1 MHRHRHRC
9 PIRFTSQW
17 ALVGVILFYAFA
29 TAMIAWHRQRIFT
42 PTSVGGSECATMP
55 EMPNLPEPSRCDAS
69 RRVVGD
75 YWYNSAAGIGLIPS
89 DEDGPNLELFGD
101 IFGTPTRPLENPESY
116 AHNFDLLD
124 SMAADSAAGNIEKDG
139 PISYLKDEQKTMTEL
154 GTEQFSDLSRRVSDT
169 AGGSDTTETPPIQNN
184 GNTSDTV
191 ITSTPAIQAL
201 TKIRTKAKCVETI
214 LKKAVFEPYHI
225 NGQIEGI
232 RITGLDKILLAR
244 DLLIKSGDIIR
255 AVNGHPLNSK
265 RRAYEIFKK
274 ARKLPIMKIELLRDG
289 KTETLLYYLR

>member
-1 MHRHRHRC
+1 MNRR

-17 ALVGVILFYAFA
+17 ALVGVILFYAVA
-29 TAMIAWHRQRIFT
+29 TAMIAWYRQRIVT

-75 YWYNSAAGIGLIPS
+75 YWNNSAAGIGLITS
-89 DEDGPNLELFGD
+89 DEDRPNLEELFGD

-124 SMAADSAAGNIEKDG
+124 SMVADSAAGNIEKDG
-139 PISYLKDEQKTMTEL
+139 PMSYSKDEQKTMTEL

-169 AGGSDTTETPPIQNN
+169 AGPSDTTETLPIQNN

-201 TKIRTKAKCVETI
+201 TKIRTKAKYVETI
-214 LKKAVFEPYHI
+214 LRKAIIEPYHI
-225 NGQIEGI
+225 NGQIEGL
-232 RITGLDKILLAR
+232 RITGLDKILIAR
-244 DLLIKSGDIIR
+244 DLLLKSGDIIR

>member
-1 MHRHRHRC
+1 MNRR

-17 ALVGVILFYAFA
+17 ALVGVILFYAVV

-89 DEDGPNLELFGD
+89 HEDGPNLEELFGD

-124 SMAADSAAGNIEKDG
+124 SMVADSAAGNIEKDG
-139 PISYLKDEQKTMTEL
+139 PMSYSKDEQKTMTEL
-154 GTEQFSDLSRRVSDT
+154 GTEQFSDLSRPVSDT
-169 AGGSDTTETPPIQNN
+169 AGGSDT
-184 GNTSDTV
+184 V
-191 ITSTPAIQAL
+191 ITSAPAIQAL

-214 LKKAVFEPYHI
+214 LRKAVIEPYLI
-225 NGQIEGI
+225 NGQIEGL
-232 RITGLDKILLAR
+232 RITGLDKILIAR
-244 DLLIKSGDIIR
+244 DLLLKSGDIIR

-265 RRAYEIFKK
+265 QRAYEIFKK

>member
-1 MHRHRHRC
+1 MNRR

-17 ALVGVILFYAFA
+17 ALVGVISFYAVA
-29 TAMIAWHRQRIFT
+29 TAMIAWHRQGIVT
-42 PTSVGGSECATMP
+42 PTSVGGSECAAMP

-89 DEDGPNLELFGD
+89 DEHGPNLEELFGD
-101 IFGTPTRPLENPESY
+101 IFGTPTIPLLENPESY

-124 SMAADSAAGNIEKDG
+124 SMVADSDAGNIEKDG
-139 PISYLKDEQKTMTEL
+139 TMSYLKDGQKTMTEL
-154 GTEQFSDLSRRVSDT
+154 GTEQFSDLSRRLSDK
-169 AGGSDTTETPPIQNN
+169 AGGNDTTETPPIKNN
-184 GNTSDTV
+184 ENTSDTV
-191 ITSTPAIQAL
+191 ITSTPAIKAL

-214 LKKAVFEPYHI
+214 LRKAIIEPYLI
-225 NGQIEGI
+225 NGQIEGL
-232 RITGLDKILLAR
+232 RITGLDKILIAR
-244 DLLIKSGDIIR
+244 DLLLKSGDIIR
-255 AVNGHPLNSK
+255 AVNGHPLYSK

-289 KTETLLYYLR
+289 KTETFLYYLR

>member
-1 MHRHRHRC
+1 MNRR

-17 ALVGVILFYAFA
+17 ALVGVILFYAGA
-29 TAMIAWHRQRIFT
+29 TAMIALHSQRIVT
-42 PTSVGGSECATMP
+42 PTSAGGSECATMP

-89 DEDGPNLELFGD
+89 DEDGPKLEELFGD
-101 IFGTPTRPLENPESY
+101 IFDTPTRPLENPERY

-124 SMAADSAAGNIEKDG
+124 SMVEDSAAGNIEKDG
-139 PISYLKDEQKTMTEL
+139 PMSYSKDEQIAMTEL
-154 GTEQFSDLSRRVSDT
+154 GTEQFSNGRDT
-169 AGGSDTTETPPIQNN
+169 NETSPGQNEK
-184 GNTSDTV
+184 TSYIDTV

-201 TKIRTKAKCVETI
+201 TRIRTKAKCVETI
-214 LKKAVFEPYHI
+214 LRKAVIEPYQI
-225 NGQIEGI
+225 NGQTEGL

-244 DLLIKSGDIIR
+244 DLLLKSGDIIR
-255 AVNGHPLNSK
+255 AVNGQPLNSK

-274 ARKLPIMKIELLRDG
+274 ARKRPTMKIELLRDG
-289 KTETLLYYLR
+289 KTKTLLYYLR

>member
-1 MHRHRHRC
+1 MNRR

-17 ALVGVILFYAFA
+17 ALVGVILFYTVA
-29 TAMIAWHRQRIFT
+29 TAMIAWHRQGSVT
-42 PTSVGGSECATMP
+42 PTSVGGSECAAMP

-75 YWYNSAAGIGLIPS
+75 YWNNSAAGIGLIPS
-89 DEDGPNLELFGD
+89 DEHGLNLEELFGD
-101 IFGTPTRPLENPESY
+101 IFGTPTRPLLENPESY

-124 SMAADSAAGNIEKDG
+124 S
-139 PISYLKDEQKTMTEL
+139 
-154 GTEQFSDLSRRVSDT
+154 
-169 AGGSDTTETPPIQNN
+169 TETPPIKNN
-184 GNTSDTV
+184 ENTRDSDTV
-191 ITSTPAIQAL
+191 ITSTPAIKAL

-214 LKKAVFEPYHI
+214 LRKAIIEPYLI
-225 NGQIEGI
+225 NGQIEGL
-232 RITGLDKILLAR
+232 RITGLDKILIAR
-244 DLLIKSGDIIR
+244 DLLLKSGDIIR

>member
-1 MHRHRHRC
+1 MNRR

-17 ALVGVILFYAFA
+17 ALVGVILFYAVA
-29 TAMIAWHRQRIFT
+29 TAMIAWHRQRIVT

-75 YWYNSAAGIGLIPS
+75 YWYNSATGIGLIPS
-89 DEDGPNLELFGD
+89 DEHGPNLEELFGD

-124 SMAADSAAGNIEKDG
+124 SMVADSAAGNIEKDG
-139 PISYLKDEQKTMTEL
+139 PMSYSKDEQKTMTEL
-154 GTEQFSDLSRRVSDT
+154 GTEQFSD
-169 AGGSDTTETPPIQNN
+169 GSDTTETPPIQNN

-201 TKIRTKAKCVETI
+201 TKIRTKAKYVETI
-214 LKKAVFEPYHI
+214 LKKAVIEPYLI
-225 NGQIEGI
+225 NGQIEGL
-232 RITGLDKILLAR
+232 RITGLDKILIAR
-244 DLLIKSGDIIR
+244 DLLLKSGDIIR

>member
-1 MHRHRHRC
+1 MNRR

-17 ALVGVILFYAFA
+17 ALVGVISFYAVA
-29 TAMIAWHRQRIFT
+29 TAMIAWHRQKIVT
-42 PTSVGGSECATMP
+42 PASVGGSECAAMP

-89 DEDGPNLELFGD
+89 DEDGPNLEELFGD
-101 IFGTPTRPLENPESY
+101 IFGTPTIPLENPESY

-124 SMAADSAAGNIEKDG
+124 SMVADSAAGNIEIDG
-139 PISYLKDEQKTMTEL
+139 PMSYSKDEQKTMTMTEL
-154 GTEQFSDLSRRVSDT
+154 GTEQFSDLSRLLSDT

-184 GNTSDTV
+184 GNTSNTA

-201 TKIRTKAKCVETI
+201 TKIRTKAKYVETI
-214 LKKAVFEPYHI
+214 LKKAIIEPYLI
-225 NGQIEGI
+225 NGQIEGL
-232 RITGLDKILLAR
+232 RITGLDKILIAR
-244 DLLIKSGDIIR
+244 DLLLKSGDIIR

-289 KTETLLYYLR
+289 KTEIFLYYLR